1 MESILQVKNVC
12 KNHGKSKIL
21 KDISFD
27 IETGDIVGLIGQN
40 GAGKTTLIDILSGVN
55 SLDSGEVLLHSK
67 WTNKNCEEYYNHLC
81 VAFDQA
87 SFYGDLTGL
96 RNLKMYSEDNGK
108 IEYLLRKCQL
118 YNVKDKKVT
127 TYSYGMR
134 QRLNLVRAF
143 LMWKDLIIMDEPLN
157 GLDPSSVLDIK
168 HIISNKCGE
177 GLSALVSSH
186 ALKELL
192 FFCNK
197 FIFIHKGQIVAQID
211 SKRDEDFELYDSYAN
226 SEDKLL
232 KQFLKERGLPFL
244 EIDSLKT
251 IYFTYNADIPQ
262 NIVFNTIEKES
273 NILENIYFRI
283 ENIGE

>member
-1 MESILQVKNVC
+1 
-12 KNHGKSKIL
+12 
-21 KDISFD
+21 
-27 IETGDIVGLIGQN
+27 
-40 GAGKTTLIDILSGVN
+40 
-55 SLDSGEVLLHSK
+55 
-67 WTNKNCEEYYNHLC
+67 
-81 VAFDQA
+81 
-87 SFYGDLTGL
+87 
-96 RNLKMYSEDNGK
+96 
-108 IEYLLRKCQL
+108 
-118 YNVKDKKVT
+118 
-127 TYSYGMR
+127 
-134 QRLNLVRAF
+134 
-143 LMWKDLIIMDEPLN
+143 MDEPLN